1 MIHVVFDITAWA
13 ILLLGV
19 AVTRF
24 RGPISAPLERLRHMM
39 RAILWV
45 ALAALILSLHPLT
58 LRAFITVILTALP
71 GGLIAALVRYAI
83 MPSPR

>member
-1 MIHVVFDITAWA
+1 MMHVGFDITAWA
-13 ILLLGV
+13 VLFLGV

-24 RGPISAPLERLRHMM
+24 KGPVSVPLDRLRHIMS
-39 RAILWV
+39 AILWV

-71 GGLIAALVRYAI
+71 GGIIAAFIRYAI
-83 MPSPR
+83 LPSQR